1 MSVAL
6 SLEIGLVSAAGS
18 RTLAFHEDTRVSR
31 VKHQRAAR
39 LIVWL
44 CAIAVVVPFAAGASA
59 AEVRVAVAANFT
71 ETAKELASLFRT
83 QTNHTAVLSFGASGQ
98 LLTQVQQG
106 APFEVLLSADR
117 ERPEQAVALGLA
129 VADSRFTYAVGK
141 LVLWS
146 KSPEL
151 VKGEATLRTAK
162 FERLAIANPETAPYG
177 AAAVEVL
184 QALGVRAAVAPK
196 LVQGNSIAQAYQF
209 IDTGN
214 AELGFVALSQ
224 VVASSAGSRW
234 VVPQS
239 LFTPIRQDA
248 VLLKTGAENVAAR
261 EFLAFLKSP
270 AARALIERYGYA
282 LDGSAAQAA
291 AVEPK

>member
-1 MSVAL
+1 MKHRSAPVAIVRLCALAAVAL
-6 SLEIGLVSAAGS
+6 
-18 RTLAFHEDTRVSR
+18 
-31 VKHQRAAR
+31 
-39 LIVWL
+39 
-44 CAIAVVVPFAAGASA
+44 FAAGAGA

-71 ETAKELASLFRT
+71 ETAKELASVFQK
-83 QTNHTAVLSFGASGQ
+83 QTSHTAVLSFGASGQ

-117 ERPEQAVALGLA
+117 ERPEQAVALGVA

-151 VKGEATLRTAK
+151 VKAETTLKTAK
-162 FERLAIANPETAPYG
+162 FTKLAIANPETAPYG

-184 QALGVRAAVAPK
+184 EALGVRAAIAPK

-224 VVASSAGSRW
+224 VVGSSAGSRW
-234 VVPQS
+234 VVPQN
-239 LFTPIRQDA
+239 LYTPIRQDA
-248 VLLKTGAENVAAR
+248 VLLKTGADSVAAR

-270 AARALIERYGYA
+270 AARVLIEKYGYG
-282 LDGSAAQAA
+282 LEGSAVEAA